1 MKRALLLVVLI
12 TGCAAQRAEK
22 SAPSTAPAKYS
33 DQDGTADGPA
43 PSTMPPPPGSDTSKV
58 PSTTAAPTSTM
69 PGGGG
74 ATGTIVVSE
83 ELSKAQI
90 SFEDASKSFTAA
102 GSDCAQLCKALHSMT
117 HATDRLCEL
126 TQGGSLA
133 DQQRCTD
140 ARVRLDAAKAKV
152 KSSCGTC

>member
-1 MKRALLLVVLI
+1 MKRVLLLVVFAI
-12 TGCAAQRAEK
+12 GCAAPRAERAAPS
-22 SAPSTAPAKYS
+22 SAPPAKYS
-33 DQDGTADGPA
+33 DQDGTGESTAPTTTSQPTGADA
-43 PSTMPPPPGSDTSKV
+43 TKV
-58 PSTTAAPTSTM
+58 PSSAAPPPVM

-83 ELSKAQI
+83 DVAKAQ
-90 SFEDASKSFTAA
+90 STFDDASKAFAAA

-126 TQGGSLA
+126 TQGGTVT

-152 KSSCGTC
+152 KSSCGAC